1 MRAHLKIEFLAG
13 TDIDSAC
20 CEAVRIANMLRV
32 TIDFDF
38 NGVKVHEPRELQ
50 EVVERH
56 GPLPATRV
64 VPPMPCLMAAGYAGR
79 PGTASGVGSALGAA
93 FTVPA
98 PSVPLLLVLPGCS
111 GTFS

>member
-38 NGVKVHEPRELQ
+38 NGIEVMAIPDVCPKELAELWAVAMGAKTQ
-50 EVVERH
+50 IKIACAH
-56 GPLPATRV
+56 
-64 VPPMPCLMAAGYAGR
+64 PPSPNR
-79 PGTASGVGSALGAA
+79 STP
-93 FTVPA
+93 
-98 PSVPLLLVLPGCS
+98 
-111 GTFS
+111 